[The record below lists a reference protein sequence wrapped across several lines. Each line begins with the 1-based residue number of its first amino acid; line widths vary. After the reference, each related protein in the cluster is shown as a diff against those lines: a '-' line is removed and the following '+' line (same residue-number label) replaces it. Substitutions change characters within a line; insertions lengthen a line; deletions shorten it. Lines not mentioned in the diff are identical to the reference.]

1 MVAGHGRLDGL
12 GECTVANNETKP
24 NVAVLGA
31 VGEIGAGEQQD
42 FVVDHD
48 ELRVADDLLA
58 IGQEG
63 SLVDGGAR
71 ELSLDL
77 GRLHLVAVDVNGDNH
92 ARLLWSFL
100 QDCPHL

>member
-12 GECTVANNETKP
+12 GECRVADKEAEL
-24 NVAVLGA
+24 NVAVLCA
-31 VGEIGAGEQQD
+31 EGEIGAGEEQD

-77 GRLHLVAVDVNGDNH
+77 GRLHRVAVDVNGDNH